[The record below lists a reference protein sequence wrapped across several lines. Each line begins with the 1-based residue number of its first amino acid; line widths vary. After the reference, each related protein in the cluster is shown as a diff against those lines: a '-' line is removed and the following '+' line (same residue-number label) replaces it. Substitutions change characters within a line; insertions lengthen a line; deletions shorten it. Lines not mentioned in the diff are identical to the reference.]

1 MLKKMHKMKTLTNE
15 EIIIIAKTLLTG
27 IKWLYLGGGAHRGP
41 ITTSVCAGQHP
52 VPALPLGPI
61 AKIALVN
68 QFLGGGEVHSQ
79 TNVPDKSSTQLAI
92 FLTHY

>member
-68 QFLGGGEVHSQ
+68 QFWGGGSPLAI
-79 TNVPDKSSTQLAI
+79 VPDKSSTQLAI
-92 FLTHY
+92 FLTHF